1 MGVWNSWSANSQKED
16 GINMANG
23 FFGGGDGTAISP
35 YIVQDAHDLWAVR
48 NNLSAHY
55 VQVNNIDLNIF
66 VEGNGWEPIG
76 QLDAPFAGL
85 YNGNNFEIKN
95 LWSGNSTGRGGLFG
109 YVDGG
114 FLHNITLSNVILA
127 KANLDMGALAGYITN
142 TSENA
147 VVNCHATGIINEQKI
162 YTGTNGVGGLIGYA
176 ANGGIKDS
184 SFTGIVRSQGGYYTG
199 GLVGTLNSSTQ
210 KCWANAEIDAENTVR
225 VGGFAGQIVGG
236 SHTYNY
242 AITNIIS
249 ARQIV
254 GGFAGETRGQ
264 TQILNCWAR
273 GKVRGISSVG
283 GFTGLLDRG
292 IITNCY
298 AATFLEGDENV
309 GGFVGW
315 RGTAGTVNGCVWDK
329 EVSGVETDA
338 SEGGAVGKTTAEM
351 KNRQTYIDLGWS
363 I

>member
-1 MGVWNSWSANSQKED
+1 
-16 GINMANG
+16 MANG
-23 FFGGGDGTAISP
+23 FFGGGDGTEISP

-48 NNLSAHY
+48 NDLSAHY

-66 VEGNGWEPIG
+66 VEGNGWEAIG
-76 QLDAPFAGL
+76 QSGAPFTGL

-95 LWSGNSTGRGGLFG
+95 LWSGNITGRGGLFG

-127 KANLDMGALAGYITN
+127 KPNLDIGALAGHVDTVA
-142 TSENA
+142 ENA
-147 VVNCHATGIINEQKI
+147 VVNCHATGIINEQKKP
-162 YTGTNGVGGLIGYA
+162 TNGFIGGLIGRMFR
-176 ANGGIKDS
+176 GGIKDS
-184 SFTGIVRSQGGYYTG
+184 SFTGIIRSHGGYNTG
-199 GLVGTLNSSTQ
+199 GLVGSLGDSTQ
-210 KCWANAEIDAENTVR
+210 KCWANVEIDAENTVR
-225 VGGFAGQIVGG
+225 VGGFAGWITGG

-242 AITNIIS
+242 TITNIIS
-249 ARQIV
+249 ARDRV
-254 GGFAGETRGQ
+254 GGFVGEIRSQ

-273 GKVRGISSVG
+273 GKVRGSSSVG
-283 GFTGLLDRG
+283 GFTGILEEA

-298 AATFLEGDENV
+298 AATFLEGTSSV
-309 GGFVGW
+309 GGFVGQ
-315 RGTAGTVNGCVWDK
+315 RGTSGTVNGCVWDK

>member
-1 MGVWNSWSANSQKED
+1 
-16 GINMANG
+16 MANG
-23 FFGGGDGTAISP
+23 LFGGGDGTAISP

-48 NNLSAHY
+48 NDLSAHY
-55 VQVNNIDLNIF
+55 VQANNIDLNIF

-76 QLDAPFAGL
+76 QSGTPFTGL

-95 LWSGNSTGRGGLFG
+95 LWCGNITGRVGLFG
-109 YVDGG
+109 YVAGG

-127 KANLDMGALAGYITN
+127 KPGLDTGALAGYITN

-147 VVNCHATGIINEQKI
+147 VVNCHATGIINEQKT
-162 YTGTNGVGGLIGYA
+162 YAGTNGVGGLIGCTHR
-176 ANGGIKDS
+176 GGIKDS
-184 SFTGIVRSQGGYYTG
+184 SFTGIVRSYGGYHAG
-199 GLVGTLNSSTQ
+199 GLVGYLNSSTQ
-210 KCWANAEIDAENTVR
+210 KCWVNAEIDAENTTN
-225 VGGFAGQIVGG
+225 VGGFAGYIAGG
-236 SHTYNY
+236 SHAYNY

-254 GGFAGETRGQ
+254 GGFAGRTKG
-264 TQILNCWAR
+264 QILNCWAR
-273 GKVRGISSVG
+273 GKVQGNSSVG
-283 GFTGLLDRG
+283 GFTGLLEG
-292 IITNCY
+292 GLITNCY
-298 AATFLEGDENV
+298 AATFLEGDEKV

-315 RGTAGTVNGCVWDK
+315 KSSGTVNGCVWDK

>member
-1 MGVWNSWSANSQKED
+1 
-16 GINMANG
+16 MANG
-23 FFGGGDGTAISP
+23 FFGGGDGTEISP

-48 NNLSAHY
+48 NDLSAHY
-55 VQVNNIDLNIF
+55 VQANNIDLNIF

-76 QLDAPFAGL
+76 QGGVPFTGL

-95 LWSGNSTGRGGLFG
+95 LWCGNNTGYVGLFG
-109 YVDGG
+109 YVTG
-114 FLHNITLSNVILA
+114 FLHNIILSNVILT
-127 KANLDMGALAGYITN
+127 KAYVDIGALVGYITN

-147 VVNCHATGIINEQKI
+147 VVNCHATGIINEQKKS
-162 YTGTNGVGGLIGYA
+162 TTNGYIGGLIGRTYR
-176 ANGGIKDS
+176 GGIKDS
-184 SFTGIVRSQGGYYTG
+184 SFTGIVRSYKGYYTG
-199 GLVGTLNSSTQ
+199 GLVGHLNSSTQ
-210 KCWANAEIDAENTVR
+210 KCWANAEIDAENTIG
-225 VGGFAGQIVGG
+225 VGGFAGWLGGG
-236 SHTYNY
+236 SHAYNY

-249 ARQIV
+249 ARQKV

-273 GKVRGISSVG
+273 GKVQGSSIVG
-283 GFTGLLDRG
+283 GFTGLLDGG

-298 AATFLEGDENV
+298 AATLLEGNENV
-309 GGFVGW
+309 GGFVGQ
-315 RGTAGTVNGCVWDK
+315 RSTAGTVNGCVWDK

-338 SEGGAVGKTTAEM
+338 SGGGAVGKTTAEM

>member
-1 MGVWNSWSANSQKED
+1 
-16 GINMANG
+16 MANG
-23 FFGGGDGTAISP
+23 FFGGGDGTEISP

-66 VEGNGWEPIG
+66 AEGNGWEPIG
-76 QLDAPFAGL
+76 QGGAPFTGL

-95 LWSGNSTGRGGLFG
+95 LWCGNITGYVGLFG

-114 FLHNITLSNVILA
+114 FLHNITLSNVILT
-127 KANLDMGALAGYITN
+127 KGYLDMGALVGYITN

-162 YTGTNGVGGLIGYA
+162 SLGTSGVGGLIGCTYR
-176 ANGGIKDS
+176 GGIKDS
-184 SFTGIVRSQGGYYTG
+184 SFTGIVRSYGGYYTG
-199 GLVGTLNSSTQ
+199 GLVGVLNSSTQ
-210 KCWANAEIDAENTVR
+210 KCWANVEIDAENTTT
-225 VGGFAGQIVGG
+225 VGGFAGEIVGG

-249 ARQIV
+249 AKYQV
-254 GGFAGETRGQ
+254 GGFAGRTKG
-264 TQILNCWAR
+264 QILNCWAR
-273 GKVRGISSVG
+273 GKVQGSSSVG
-283 GFTGLLDRG
+283 GFAGVLDGG

-298 AATFLEGDENV
+298 AATLLEGDQDV
-309 GGFVGW
+309 GGFVGK
-315 RGTAGTVNGCVWDK
+315 RGSSGTVNNCVWDK
-329 EVSGVETDA
+329 EVSGVEDDA
-338 SEGGAVGKTTAEM
+338 SGGGAVGKTTAEM

>member
-1 MGVWNSWSANSQKED
+1 
-16 GINMANG
+16 MANG
-23 FFGGGDGTAISP
+23 LFGGGDGTAISP

-48 NNLSAHY
+48 NDLSAHY
-55 VQVNNIDLNIF
+55 VQANNIDLNIF

-76 QLDAPFAGL
+76 QSGTPFTGL

-95 LWSGNSTGRGGLFG
+95 LWCGNITGRVGLFG
-109 YVDGG
+109 YVAGG

-127 KANLDMGALAGYITN
+127 KPGLDTGALAGYITN
-142 TSENA
+142 TAENA
-147 VVNCHATGIINEQKI
+147 VVNCHATGIINEQKT
-162 YTGTNGVGGLIGYA
+162 YAGTSGIGGLIGCTYR
-176 ANGGIKDS
+176 GGIKDS
-184 SFTGIVRSQGGYYTG
+184 SFTGIVRSYGGYHAG
-199 GLVGTLNSSTQ
+199 GLVGYLNSSTQ
-210 KCWANAEIDAENTVR
+210 KCWVNAEIDAENTIT
-225 VGGFAGQIVGG
+225 VGGFAGYIEGYN
-236 SHTYNY
+236 HAYNY

-254 GGFAGETRGQ
+254 GGFAGRTKG
-264 TQILNCWAR
+264 QILNCWAR
-273 GKVRGISSVG
+273 GKVQGNSSVG
-283 GFTGLLDRG
+283 GFTGLLEG
-292 IITNCY
+292 GLITNCY
-298 AATFLEGDENV
+298 AATFLEGDEKV

-315 RGTAGTVNGCVWDK
+315 KSSGTVNGCVWDK

>member
-1 MGVWNSWSANSQKED
+1 
-16 GINMANG
+16 MANG
-23 FFGGGDGTAISP
+23 FFGGGDGTEISP

-55 VQVNNIDLNIF
+55 VQANNIDLNIF
-66 VEGNGWEPIG
+66 VEGNGWEAIG
-76 QLDAPFAGL
+76 QAGTPFTGL

-95 LWSGNSTGRGGLFG
+95 LWSGNITGYGGLFG
-109 YVDGG
+109 YVTG

-127 KANLDMGALAGYITN
+127 KPQLDIGALAGYVVN
-142 TSENA
+142 MAENA
-147 VVNCHATGIINEQKI
+147 VVNCHATGIINEQKMSI
-162 YTGTNGVGGLIGYA
+162 STSRIGGLIGQMR
-176 ANGGIKDS
+176 NGGIKDS
-184 SFTGIVRSQGGYYTG
+184 SFTGIIRSRGGYYTG
-199 GLVGTLNSSTQ
+199 GLVGILESSTQ
-210 KCWANAEIDAENTVR
+210 KCWVNAEIDAENTTN
-225 VGGFAGQIVGG
+225 VGGFAGYIGECN
-236 SHTYNY
+236 HTYNY

-249 ARQIV
+249 ARSNV
-254 GGFAGETRGQ
+254 GGFAGRTKG
-264 TQILNCWAR
+264 QILNCWAR
-273 GKVRGISSVG
+273 GKVQGSSIVG
-283 GFTGLLDRG
+283 GFAGLLEGG

-298 AATFLEGDENV
+298 AATFLEGDEDV
-309 GGFVGW
+309 GGFIGQ

>member
-1 MGVWNSWSANSQKED
+1 
-16 GINMANG
+16 MANG
-23 FFGGGDGTAISP
+23 LFGGGDGTAISP

-48 NNLSAHY
+48 NDLSAHY
-55 VQVNNIDLNIF
+55 VQANNIDLNIF

-76 QLDAPFAGL
+76 QSDAPFTGL

-95 LWSGNSTGRGGLFG
+95 LWSGNNTGRVGLFG
-109 YVDGG
+109 YVGGG
-114 FLHNITLSNVILA
+114 FLHNIILSNVILA
-127 KANLDMGALAGYITN
+127 KANLDTGALVGYITN

-162 YTGTNGVGGLIGYA
+162 SVGTYGIGGLIGRS

-184 SFTGIVRSQGGYYTG
+184 SFTGIVRSYGGYHTG
-199 GLVGTLNSSTQ
+199 GLVGSLGSSTQ
-210 KCWANAEIDAENTVR
+210 KCWANAEIDAENTIS
-225 VGGFAGQIVGG
+225 VGGFAGEIVSG
-236 SHTYNY
+236 SHAYNY

-249 ARQIV
+249 ARHRV

-264 TQILNCWAR
+264 IQILNCWAR
-273 GKVRGISSVG
+273 GKVQGSLYVG
-283 GFTGLLDRG
+283 GFTGILEG
-292 IITNCY
+292 TIITNCY
-298 AATFLEGDENV
+298 AATFLEGDQDV

-315 RGTAGTVNGCVWDK
+315 KGTGTVNSCVWDK
-329 EVSGVETDA
+329 EISGVETDA
-338 SEGGAVGKTTAEM
+338 GEGGAVGKTTAEM